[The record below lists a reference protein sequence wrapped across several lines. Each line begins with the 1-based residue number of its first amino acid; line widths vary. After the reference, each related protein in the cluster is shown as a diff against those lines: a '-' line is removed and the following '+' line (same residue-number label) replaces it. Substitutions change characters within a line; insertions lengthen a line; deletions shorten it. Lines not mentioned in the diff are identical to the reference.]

1 MFHVKHMNHKKTV
14 KMFHV
19 KQEGNSMPN
28 WTEAQRQA
36 IDARNSETLV
46 SAAAGSGKTAV
57 LVEHVLQMLRDG
69 GSISRLLI
77 ITFTRAAAAELRERL
92 INAISNEI
100 TDNKHMRA
108 QLRAA
113 RHAQIC
119 TLHVFCHHIIREYFQ
134 SADVDPMAKIADE
147 TTLHPLFTRAVDDAM
162 EALCASEDEDAKALV
177 SQYGDE
183 QIVDIAKQLY
193 YFLQAQADP
202 KGFLNKTM
210 EDPLGEGLKPY
221 LMILKR
227 EALMRVEGAMQL
239 NQQCKALLERP
250 NAPKYLQSTVENDEI
265 VLKVLQTNI
274 RSPELGRE
282 ELHFVQKTRAPKGAE
297 YDAYLAERFGKLRD
311 RMKSMAGEAAAM
323 VPPDIE
329 EAKSEIAYTLPALRA
344 LIELTRDIENRYT
357 AFKEA
362 RDLLDYNDLE
372 HKALLALSDERVCA
386 QVSAAYDAI
395 FVDEYQ
401 DVSAIQE
408 AIVRCIHN
416 EKNRLFM
423 VGDVKQSIYRFR
435 LADPS
440 LFLAKYNEFEEKND
454 APARKIL
461 LSSNFRSRGNILAA
475 VNCVFARA
483 MRRGATEIEYDE
495 AAQLRAGI
503 PTEGDPPV
511 ELHLISESADEEDEK
526 DEEDTR
532 KGWMYEAQLA
542 AQRILALIGTP
553 IRCKDGVRPLRF
565 RDCVILL
572 RNASG
577 RAGQIAKILANEGVP
592 AYSDAD
598 AQFFELPE
606 VRDMLNLLRAV
617 DNPYQDVPLMA
628 TLRCPCFD
636 FSNER
641 LANIRLKDETLSKPF
656 WQVFFELRE
665 NDPEI
670 AAVCEKLDL
679 WRFWSTHMSVEEL
692 IWHILYDTGLYAR
705 AGALR
710 DGSMRQANLRLLC
723 ERAQAPGVR
732 YSLHDFLLY
741 GETAR
746 QTGDSLS
753 AHELSENDDVV
764 RIMTIHKSKGL
775 EFPVVIVMEMARDFR
790 MPGESELLRCDA
802 ACGLALKRRDVEE
815 RITGHTICGKALEY
829 KRRREICAEEARL
842 LYVAMTRAQERL
854 ILMASPKSL
863 TAAQS
868 VWELPEGDY
877 AAGCARCMLDWVGQ
891 ALKEPLLIGQDGL
904 CTAQNGSQWVLQ
916 THAAGSFAQQLPQ
929 EETFSPPPMG
939 EVPEKEPFF
948 VPEQPKRRFFK
959 LSVTSILRGA
969 ALQIDEEETVETKRH
984 ALNLD
989 TLPPREPAYK
999 RAEQSKAAKRG
1010 TATHKALSM
1019 LDFSSPIEP
1028 QLTQMLKLGI
1038 LSEEDIELIRPRDL
1052 RNFVDSPLGKR
1063 ARSSQDVRREWG
1075 FRLLDGELIVQG
1087 IIDLCFVENGQWV
1100 LVDYKTDRCAAAE
1113 LPGKYGEQI
1122 RWYARALREITEY
1135 PVAECWLY
1143 GLYEGSAVPV
1153 EL

>member
-1 MFHVKHMNHKKTV
+1 
-14 KMFHV
+14 
-19 KQEGNSMPN
+19 MPN
-28 WTEAQRQA
+28 WTDAQRQA
-36 IDARNSETLV
+36 IEARNNETLV

-69 GSISRLLI
+69 GNINRLLI

-92 INAISNEI
+92 TNAISNE
-100 TDNKHMRA
+100 TANNKHMRM

-113 RHAQIC
+113 RHAQIS
-119 TLHVFCHHIIREYFQ
+119 TLHVFCHHIIREHFQ
-134 SADVDPMAKIADE
+134 AADVDPMAKIADE
-147 TTLHPLFTRAVDDAM
+147 TTLHPLFMRAIDDAM
-162 EALCASEDEDAKALV
+162 EELCASEEKDAKALI
-177 SQYGDE
+177 SQYGDD
-183 QIVDIAKQLY
+183 QIVEMAKQLY

-202 KGFLNKTM
+202 QGFLHNIM
-210 EDPLGEGLKPY
+210 SDPLGEGLKPF
-221 LMILKR
+221 LLILKK
-227 EALMRVEGAMQL
+227 EALMRLEGALQL
-239 NQQCKALLERP
+239 NEQCKALLDRP
-250 NAPKYLQSTVENDEI
+250 NAPKYLQSTAENDRI
-265 VLKVLQTNI
+265 VLELLQQEM
-274 RSPELGRE
+274 RKPEPGQS
-282 ELHFVQKTRAPKGAE
+282 ELHFSQKARAPKNAE
-297 YDAYLAERFGKLRD
+297 YDPTLAEHFGKLRD
-311 RMKSMAGEAAAM
+311 RMKDLATEASIM
-323 VPPDIE
+323 VPRDME
-329 EAKSEIAYTLPALRA
+329 EAKNEIEYTLPALRA
-344 LIELTRDIENRYT
+344 LIALTKDIQSRY
-357 AFKEA
+357 AEMKEA

-372 HKALLALSDERVCA
+372 HRALLALSDERIRL
-386 QVSAAYDAI
+386 QVSSAYDAI

-408 AIVRCIHN
+408 AIVRCVHN
-416 EKNRLFM
+416 GNNRLFM

-440 LFLAKYNEFEEKND
+440 LFLAKYNQFEEKSD
-454 APARKIL
+454 AAARKIL
-461 LSSNFRSRGNILAA
+461 LSSNFRSRGNVLAA
-475 VNCVFARA
+475 VNCVFERA
-483 MRRGATEIEYDE
+483 MRRGATEIDYDE

-511 ELHLISESADEEDEK
+511 ELHLIDESLDEENDK

-542 AQRILALIGTP
+542 AQRIRALIGTP
-553 IRCKDGVRPLRF
+553 IRCKEGMRPLRY

-577 RAGQIAKILANEGVP
+577 RAAQIAKILANEGVP

-606 VRDMLNLLRAV
+606 VRDMLNLLRV
-617 DNPYQDVPLMA
+617 IDNPYQDVPLMA
-628 TLRCPCFD
+628 TLRCPYFG
-636 FSNER
+636 FTSER

-656 WQVFFELRE
+656 WQVFFDLRE
-665 NDPEI
+665 CDPEI
-670 AAVCEKLDL
+670 AKVCDKLDL
-679 WRFWSTHMSVEEL
+679 WRFWAGHMSVEEL

-732 YSLHDFLLY
+732 YSLHDFLIY

-746 QTGDSLS
+746 QTGDSLA

-775 EFPVVIVMEMARDFR
+775 EFPVVILMELARPFR
-790 MPGESELLRCDA
+790 MPGDSELLRCDA
-802 ACGLALKRRDVEE
+802 ACGLAIKRRDVDE

-854 ILMASPKSL
+854 ILLASPRSL
-863 TAAQS
+863 TTARS

-904 CTAQNGSQWVLQ
+904 YIASNGSQWVLQ
-916 THAAGSFAQQLPQ
+916 SHSAGSFAQQLPK
-929 EETFSPPPMG
+929 ETTFTLPPANNDL
-939 EVPEKEPFF
+939 VDNPFYS
-948 VPEQPKRRFFK
+948 PEQPKRRFFK

-1019 LDFSSPIEP
+1019 LDFFRPIEP
-1028 QLTQMLKLGI
+1028 QLEEMLKLGV
-1038 LSEEDIELIRPRDL
+1038 LSEEDRELIRPRDL
-1052 RNFVDSPLGKR
+1052 TSFVDSSLGQR
-1063 ARSSQDVRREWG
+1063 VRNARDVRREWG
-1075 FRLLDGELIVQG
+1075 FKLLDGELIVQG
-1087 IIDLCFVENGQWV
+1087 IIDLCFVEDDHWV
-1100 LVDYKTDRCAAAE
+1100 LVDYKTDRCAAAD

-1143 GLYEGSAVPV
+1143 GLYEGAAVPV
-1153 EL
+1153 EI